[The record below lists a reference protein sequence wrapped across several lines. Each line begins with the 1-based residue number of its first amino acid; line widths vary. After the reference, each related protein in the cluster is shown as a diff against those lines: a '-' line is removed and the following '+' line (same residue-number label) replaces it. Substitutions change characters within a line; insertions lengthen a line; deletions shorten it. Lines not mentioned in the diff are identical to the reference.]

1 MAQIRF
7 TSALKRFYPDLKP
20 LELEVN
26 SISEVIHS
34 IEEKYPGLTDYLI
47 DEQGALR
54 KHVNIYIGEDLIED
68 RTTLKDTVKPSDE
81 VLIFQALS
89 GG

>member
-1 MAQIRF
+1 M
-7 TSALKRFYPDLKP
+7 LLP
-20 LELEVN
+20 LVS
-26 SISEVIHS
+26 SISEAIAS
-34 IEEKYPGLTDYLI
+34 IEEMYPGLTDYLV

-54 KHVNIYIGEDLIED
+54 KHVNIYIGENLIED
-68 RTTLKDTVKPSDE
+68 RISLKDTVNPSDE

>member
-20 LELEVN
+20 LELEVS
-26 SISEVIHS
+26 SISEAIAS
-34 IEEKYPGLTDYLI
+34 IEEMYPGLTDYLV

-54 KHVNIYIGEDLIED
+54 KHVNIYIGENLIED
-68 RTTLKDTVKPSDE
+68 RISLKDTVNPSDE